1 MTGVTRNWNWS
12 NKMSAF
18 FRLTFFRWILLWF
31 ENEDSVKSATKFY
44 LHERRRPTVLK
55 NLIPVIY
62 LREQANCLD
71 AWTLQLAFLSI
82 CAIWE
87 PPVACLRTFSR
98 RKRGILV
105 AGNLKLRLRPSIEK
119 LLQLNRGLI
128 VLDWSISYSERV
140 MKGFIAVS

>member
-18 FRLTFFRWILLWF
+18 FRLTFFRWILLWL

-44 LHERRRPTVLK
+44 LHELCWKTWSQWF
-55 NLIPVIY
+55 IY
-62 LREQANCLD
+62 ENKRIVSMPGHCSSPSFRFAQSE
-71 AWTLQLAFLSI
+71 SR
-82 CAIWE
+82 
-87 PPVACLRTFSR
+87 PVACLRTFSR

-105 AGNLKLRLRPSIEK
+105 AGNLKLRLRSSIEK